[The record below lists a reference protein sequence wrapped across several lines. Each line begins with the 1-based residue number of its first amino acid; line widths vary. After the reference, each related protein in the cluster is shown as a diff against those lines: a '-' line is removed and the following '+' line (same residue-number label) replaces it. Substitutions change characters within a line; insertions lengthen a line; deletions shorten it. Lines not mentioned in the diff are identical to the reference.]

1 MICVVIYDKATGEI
15 KRQLSCA
22 DADLAANV
30 SDGESCVLH
39 SGDVAWKRVVDG
51 RVVNIDQDLVQQSE
65 LDAAWV
71 RLRQSRDRLL
81 SKCDWTQVPDAP
93 VDQAAWAAYRQELRD
108 LPSKTDDPFNVVWPS
123 SPNS

>member
-22 DADLAANV
+22 DTDLAANV
-30 SDGESCVLH
+30 SDGESCVLY

-51 RVVNIDQDLVQQSE
+51 RVVDIDPDLVQQSE

-71 RLRQSRDRLL
+71 RLRQLRDRLL
-81 SKCDWTQVPDAP
+81 SKCDWTQVSDAP
-93 VDQAAWAAYRQELRD
+93 VDQAAWAAYRQALRD
-108 LPSKTDDPFNVVWPS
+108 LPGKIDDPLNVVWPS

>member
-22 DADLAANV
+22 DADIAANV
-30 SDGESCVLH
+30 SDGESCVLY

-51 RVVNIDQDLVQQSE
+51 RVVDIDQNLVRQSE
-65 LDAAWV
+65 LDAAWA

-93 VDQAAWAAYRQELRD
+93 VDQAAWAAYRQALRD
-108 LPSKTDDPFNVVWPS
+108 LPGNTDDPANVVWPS